1 MFRNARAFAEQQGID
16 EAARFYLTLSMAYM
30 GGFYNLLIL
39 PFLHGAS
46 VVIDHVFD
54 ARSSLNFWDRARR
67 HQANALWLAPTVM
80 SILLKMDRGHVGE
93 EFCRQSVR
101 RSFVGFAPLPL
112 KLKADFETRYGVQM
126 IENYGLSETLFV
138 AARSSASGSG
148 TGYVG
153 EVLTWH

>member
-1 MFRNARAFAEQQGID
+1 
-16 EAARFYLTLSMAYM
+16 MAYM

-54 ARSSLNFWDRARR
+54 ARSSLNFWDRASR
-67 HQANALWLAPTVM
+67 HEANTLWLAPTVM
-80 SILLKMDRGHVGE
+80 SILLKMDRGHLGE
-93 EFCRQSVR
+93 EFCRSSVR

-112 KLKADFETRYGVQM
+112 KLKADFEAKYGVRM

-138 AARSSASGSG
+138 SARSSASHGG

-153 EVLTWH
+153 EALPGIELRV